1 MFAVLETF
9 VLRQN
14 NPDGLGK
21 TTAGWSNEEET
32 SSDLTERYKSDS
44 IHGDRKVLS
53 RDTEQADTIEI
64 VPK

>member
-14 NPDGLGK
+14 DPDGLRK
-21 TTAGWSNEEET
+21 TTAGWSNEEEM
-32 SSDLTERYKSDS
+32 SSDLTERDKSDT
-44 IHGDRKVLS
+44 IHSDRKVLS
-53 RDTEQADTIEI
+53 RDIEQADTIEI